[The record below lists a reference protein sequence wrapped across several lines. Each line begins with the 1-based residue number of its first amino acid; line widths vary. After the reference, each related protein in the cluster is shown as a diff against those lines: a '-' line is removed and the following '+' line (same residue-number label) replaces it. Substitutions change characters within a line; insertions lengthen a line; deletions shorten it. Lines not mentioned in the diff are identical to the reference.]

1 MTLQDFAYLGNQI
14 TEESYSGDLERTV
27 IDRNGATVATLK
39 AESYNGMARLDY
51 AAVLRSIQ
59 ENEGVG
65 TLAAGCI
72 RTDRDYALQVLANI
86 NSVDYIF
93 VRGVAQRS
101 SIAATAFKFL
111 TNMPELRHYA
121 GYPLTVSYIINNASA
136 TSWYVRL
143 DGILYESQSALANMA
158 QVLKAH
164 ATSDLKQAPQSETV
178 APYIDISYT
187 GTLTRYYFAGQ
198 SGVAGRPYLW
208 KTGANVEWKEMSSA
222 SKIPAVG
229 DTIYTIGRPMQEWP
243 YTVRAVAN
251 AAPYTFGKLELVNQ
265 AVTRDTIQ
273 VREMPV
279 PAHPFYVRWV
289 NTKGGWDYFMFA
301 CNQKQT
307 NTLTKND
314 TYEPYVLYYGRYGV
328 RSSYNKAATTVVE
341 VSTGIIDRA
350 TLESVLEC
358 VYSPL
363 VQLYDEA
370 TSSWIE
376 IQPKTDKQEIMADQP
391 TGEVMMSFELPTPQ
405 LNK

>member
-1 MTLQDFAYLGNQI
+1 MTLQDFAYLGNPI

-59 ENEGVG
+59 ENDGVG
-65 TLAAGCI
+65 SLASGCLH
-72 RTDRDYALQVLANI
+72 TQKEYALQVLANI

-93 VRGVAQRS
+93 VRGVAQHS
-101 SIAATAFKFL
+101 HIAATAFKFL
-111 TNMPELRHYA
+111 TNMPELRHYD
-121 GYPLTVSYIINNASA
+121 GYPLTVSYIINNMSA
-136 TSWYVRL
+136 TNWSVRL
-143 DGILYESQSALANMA
+143 DGEEYEDSTALANMA

-164 ATSDLKQAPQSETV
+164 ATSELTTAPQDVSHVDSIVVGWGGERRTFV
-178 APYIDISYT
+178 
-187 GTLTRYYFAGQ
+187 YYDNGGLSA
-198 SGVAGRPYLW
+198 RPYRW
-208 KTGANVEWKEMSSA
+208 RGIDSDTYDVFMVSA
-222 SKIPAVG
+222 SRDPQVD
-229 DTIYTIGRPMQEWP
+229 DTVYKSSNDWP
-243 YTVRAVAN
+243 YHIYEVSSSPHTHGLLSLYVGLTA
-251 AAPYTFGKLELVNQ
+251 
-265 AVTRDTIQ
+265 RDTIQ

-307 NTLTKND
+307 NTLSKND
-314 TYEPYVLYYGRYGV
+314 TYEPYVMYYGRYGV

-341 VSTGIIDRA
+341 VSTGTINRA

-370 TSSWIE
+370 TSSWVE

>member
-14 TEESYSGDLERTV
+14 TEESYSGNLERTV

-39 AESYNGMARLDY
+39 AEAYNGMARLDY

-59 ENEGVG
+59 ENEGVD
-65 TLAAGCI
+65 TLAPGCL
-72 RTDRDYALQVLANI
+72 RTDKDYALQVLANI

-111 TNMPELRHYA
+111 TNMPELRHYD
-121 GYPLTVSYIINNASA
+121 GYPLTVSYLINNTSA

-164 ATSDLKQAPQSETV
+164 ATSDLKTAPQSETV
-178 APYIDISYT
+178 APYIDISYA

-208 KTGANVEWKEMSSA
+208 KTGANVGSKEMSGDSKLPSA
-222 SKIPAVG
+222 DDRVYSMDTQWPYRIAAVG
-229 DTIYTIGRPMQEWP
+229 A
-243 YTVRAVAN
+243 AV
-251 AAPYTFGKLELVNQ
+251 PYTFGKLELVNQ
-265 AVTRDTIQ
+265 AVPRDSIQ
-273 VREMPV
+273 IREMPV
-279 PAHPFYVRWV
+279 PAHPFYVRWA

-307 NTLTKND
+307 YTLTKND

-328 RSSYNKAATTVVE
+328 RSSYNKTATTVVE
-341 VSTGIIDRA
+341 VSTGTIDRA

-370 TSSWIE
+370 TSSWVE
-376 IQPKTDKQEIMADQP
+376 IQPKPDKQEIMADQP

>member
-1 MTLQDFAYLGNQI
+1 MTLQDFAYLGNPI

-59 ENEGVG
+59 ESNGVG
-65 TLAAGCI
+65 SLASGCL
-72 RTDRDYALQVLANI
+72 RTQKDYALQVLANI

-93 VRGVAQRS
+93 VRGVAQHS

-111 TNMPELRHYA
+111 TNMPELRHYD
-121 GYPLTVSYIINNASA
+121 GYPLTVSYIINNTSA
-136 TSWYVRL
+136 TNWSVRL
-143 DGILYESQSALANMA
+143 DGEEYEDSTALANMA

-164 ATSDLKQAPQSETV
+164 ATSVLTTAPQYVSHVDSIVIGWGHDRKRFVYYGTGGPSE
-178 APYIDISYT
+178 
-187 GTLTRYYFAGQ
+187 
-198 SGVAGRPYLW
+198 RPYLW
-208 KTGANVEWKEMSSA
+208 KGIDSGVADVYMSSA
-222 SKIPAVG
+222 NRDPQVDDRVYSVG
-229 DTIYTIGRPMQEWP
+229 TSPWP
-243 YTVRAVAN
+243 YRVYEVESSPHTHGSLSLYVAN
-251 AAPYTFGKLELVNQ
+251 IP
-265 AVTRDTIQ
+265 RDTIQ

-328 RSSYNKAATTVVE
+328 RSSYNKAATKVVE
-341 VSTGIIDRA
+341 VSTGTIDRA

-370 TSSWIE
+370 TSSWVE

>member
-1 MTLQDFAYLGNQI
+1 MTLQDFAYLGNPI

-59 ENEGVG
+59 ESNGVG
-65 TLAAGCI
+65 SLASGCL
-72 RTDRDYALQVLANI
+72 RTQKDYALQVLANI

-111 TNMPELRHYA
+111 TNMPELRHYD
-121 GYPLTVSYIINNASA
+121 GYPLTVSYIINNTSA
-136 TSWYVRL
+136 TNWSVRL
-143 DGILYESQSALANMA
+143 DGEEYEDSTALANMA

-164 ATSDLKQAPQSETV
+164 ATSVLTNAPQYVTHVDSIVIGWGSERKRFV
-178 APYIDISYT
+178 YYGT
-187 GTLTRYYFAGQ
+187 GGT
-198 SGVAGRPYLW
+198 SERPYLW
-208 KTGANVEWKEMSSA
+208 KGIDSGVADVFMSSA
-222 SKIPAVG
+222 DRDPQVDDRVYSVG
-229 DTIYTIGRPMQEWP
+229 TSPWP
-243 YTVRAVAN
+243 YRVYEVSSSPHTHGSLSLYVAGL
-251 AAPYTFGKLELVNQ
+251 P
-265 AVTRDTIQ
+265 RDTIQ

-341 VSTGIIDRA
+341 VSTGTIDRA

-370 TSSWIE
+370 TSSWVE

>member
-1 MTLQDFAYLGNQI
+1 MTLQDFAYLGNPI
-14 TEESYSGDLERTV
+14 IEESYSGNLERTV
-27 IDRNGATVATLK
+27 IDRNGVTVATLK
-39 AESYNGMARLDY
+39 AESYNGTARLDY

-59 ENEGVG
+59 ENDAVG
-65 TLAAGCI
+65 PLASGCLH
-72 RTDRDYALQVLANI
+72 TQKEYALQVLANI

-93 VRGVAQRS
+93 VRGVAQHS
-101 SIAATAFKFL
+101 HIAATEFKFL

-121 GYPLTVSYIINNASA
+121 GYQLTVSYIINNMSA
-136 TSWYVRL
+136 TNWSVRL
-143 DGILYESQSALANMA
+143 DGEEYEDSTALANMRN
-158 QVLKAH
+158 VLKAH
-164 ATSDLKQAPQSETV
+164 ATSELTTAPQGVSHVDSIVVGWEGARRTFV
-178 APYIDISYT
+178 
-187 GTLTRYYFAGQ
+187 YYD
-198 SGVAGRPYLW
+198 SGGLSQRPYRW
-208 KTGANVEWKEMSSA
+208 KGIDSDTVDVFMVSA
-222 SKIPAVG
+222 SRDPQVD
-229 DTIYTIGRPMQEWP
+229 DTVYKSSNDWP
-243 YTVRAVAN
+243 YHVYEVSSSPHTHGSLSLYVAN
-251 AAPYTFGKLELVNQ
+251 IP
-265 AVTRDTIQ
+265 RDTIQ

-314 TYEPYVLYYGRYGV
+314 TYEPYVQYYGRYGV
-328 RSSYNKAATTVVE
+328 RSAYNKAATIAVE
-341 VSTGIIDRA
+341 VSTGTINRA

-370 TSSWIE
+370 NSEWVE
-376 IQPKTDKQEIMADQP
+376 IQPKTDKHEIMADQP

>member
-1 MTLQDFAYLGNQI
+1 MTLQDFAYLGNPI
-14 TEESYSGDLERTV
+14 TEESNSGDLERTV

-65 TLAAGCI
+65 SLASGCL
-72 RTDRDYALQVLANI
+72 RTQKEYALQVLANI

-93 VRGVAQRS
+93 VRGVAQRTN
-101 SIAATAFKFL
+101 IAATAFKFL
-111 TNMPELRHYA
+111 TNMPELRHYD
-121 GYPLTVSYIINNASA
+121 GYPLTVSYLINNTSA
-136 TSWYVRL
+136 TSWSVKL
-143 DGILYESQSALANMA
+143 DGEQYENSTALANMA

-164 ATSDLKQAPQSETV
+164 ATSVLTTAPQGVSHVDSIVIGWGSERRTFVYYDNGGLSARPYRWRGIDSDTADVFMVSASRDPQVDDTV
-178 APYIDISYT
+178 YKSTNDWPYHVFEVSSSPHT
-187 GTLTRYYFAGQ
+187 HGTLSLYVT
-198 SGVAGRPYLW
+198 
-208 KTGANVEWKEMSSA
+208 N
-222 SKIPAVG
+222 IP
-229 DTIYTIGRPMQEWP
+229 
-243 YTVRAVAN
+243 
-251 AAPYTFGKLELVNQ
+251 
-265 AVTRDTIQ
+265 RDTIQ

-341 VSTGIIDRA
+341 VSTGTINRA

-370 TSSWIE
+370 NSEWVE